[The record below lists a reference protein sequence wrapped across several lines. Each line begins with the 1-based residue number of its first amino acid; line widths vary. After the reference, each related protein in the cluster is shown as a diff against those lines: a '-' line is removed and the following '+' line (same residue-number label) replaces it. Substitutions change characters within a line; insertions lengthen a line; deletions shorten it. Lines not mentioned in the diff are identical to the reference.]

1 MKVSEFTIS
10 IKDASED
17 SVVVILTSDPIITEE
32 NADDVDDTPSVRFVE
47 AIMDFMEDYF
57 EDDQVF
63 VEEKVSVH

>member
-1 MKVSEFTIS
+1 MKVNEFTIS

>member
-17 SVVVILTSDPIITEE
+17 SVVVILTSDPIINEE
-32 NADDVDDTPSVRFVE
+32 NADEVDDTPSVRFVE

>member
-1 MKVSEFTIS
+1 MKVNEFTIS

-17 SVVVILTSDPIITEE
+17 SVVVVMTSDPIITEE

-47 AIMDFMEDYF
+47 AIMEFMEEYF

-63 VEEKVSVH
+63 VEQKVSVH

>member
-1 MKVSEFTIS
+1 MKVNEFTIS

-17 SVVVILTSDPIITEE
+17 SVVVILTSDPIINEE